1 MFDVDKFIGTLM
13 SFAINFLAGM
23 KDSLLKSFCADVT
36 DECGDGLMIAAKDGE
51 VVIFVARMI
60 LARARLFFVYGIN
73 ARWRYR
79 ICGEL
84 ALVSICQAKHC
95 GSVG

>member
-1 MFDVDKFIGTLM
+1 MIDVALYCEALRKVGVTF
-13 SFAINFLAGM
+13 FAGVP
-23 KDSLLKSFCADVT
+23 DSLLKSFCADVT
-36 DECGDGLMIAAKDGE
+36 DEWGDGLMIAAKDGE

-60 LARARLFFVYGIN
+60 LARVRLFFVYGID
-73 ARWRYR
+73 ARRRYR
-79 ICGEL
+79 ICGEW